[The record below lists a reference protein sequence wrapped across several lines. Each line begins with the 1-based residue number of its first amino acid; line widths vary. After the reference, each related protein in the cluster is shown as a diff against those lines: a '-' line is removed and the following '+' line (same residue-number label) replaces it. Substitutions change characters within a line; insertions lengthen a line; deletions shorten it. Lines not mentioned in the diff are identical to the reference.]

1 MSSGEQR
8 ICRTCGRRHGAEDE
22 QRCRCHDGDRAEAS
36 AATPEAAGQGTLLD
50 PRTFLDEQP
59 PDAPATGHLEQDV
72 TPGGDLADD
81 GIPLEW
87 TPGSTILGLYRAGT
101 FVEGGMG
108 RVQRVRH
115 LGWDLDLA
123 VKTPRMELLTRRGG
137 AQAFIAEAEAW
148 VELGLHPH
156 VASCYYVRTLGG
168 VPRVFAE
175 WVDGGSLAAWIDD
188 GRLYRSAPPLATV
201 LDVAIQLAWGIG
213 YAHERRLVHQDIK
226 PHNVLLTPDGQ
237 AKVTDLGLAR
247 AATRDAAAPLASS
260 DSVLSPSGG
269 YTPAF
274 ASPEQL
280 EGAALLT
287 RGTDI
292 YSFALTVLAMLAGGH
307 DWRLGVLGSARLGQ
321 LAAEDTASKAG
332 ALPRDLTDLLDRC
345 LARDPHERPRT
356 MDEVAEQLAA
366 ILRQLTGQPYA
377 RTQPAA
383 VDLRADSLNNKALS
397 LVDLGHPDQAEQIWS
412 DALEADPLHPA
423 TTYNLG
429 LARWRSGRSDDL
441 SLVAG
446 LEECARADPAAWLPR
461 ELLAQV
467 HLERDDAEAAA
478 TTLTPGRVDD
488 DQPAGLASLLER
500 IEHRR
505 PASCRLLQRLDGHAA
520 GITSVALTRDGR
532 HALSGSYD
540 TTLKLW
546 DLRSATCLRTF
557 RGHTDGVSSVALGAR
572 DRLALSGA
580 KEFDRTLKLWD
591 VADGSCLRTLHG
603 HTERVSSV
611 HLSSDGRRA
620 LSGSWDGTVRHWDAS
635 TGRCLRTVEVGTD
648 RSRTVRA
655 VCLSEDGERA
665 LVSTSDIAFDLWDL
679 ATGTRLRTFS
689 FHAAGVGA
697 VTFTHGGEGIASG
710 SEDRSIGLWDTA
722 TGRRRSTIL
731 GHTGEVTEVRP
742 TAGGRL
748 LVSGGDDGTVRL
760 WEVST
765 GRNLRSFEGHAG
777 RVSCVAPSEDGHRA
791 VSGGSDASLRL
802 WQIDPELP
810 RTSVPPEVSRVV
822 TSEAVGDRVRRYQQ
836 LLQAGV
842 DHLGRGEVWD
852 ALGPLQ
858 QARALPGFEREPRV
872 LAAWGKLC
880 AALPR
885 AGLVAVWPLPSVP
898 DVGFGAT
905 MDLTADGDRA
915 LVGDLDGRLR
925 LWDLTSG
932 ACLQTFEGHTA
943 KIRSVDLGPDGRTA
957 LSGGADGT
965 LRLWEVAT
973 GRCLRAF
980 DGHTDEVESVRV
992 SPDGRLGLSGSD
1004 DRTVKLWDLATGS
1017 CRRTFAG
1024 HTDQVRAVCFSPDGH
1039 AAYSGGGFD
1048 RTIRHWDL
1056 AAGTCVRAFEAHTG
1070 AVQTLDASPDG
1081 RFLVSAAVG
1090 YADTGIR
1097 LWHLGDGRCLRTFEG
1112 HTGSVWAVRFSGD
1125 GRHLVSAS
1133 ADGTV
1138 RFWEVTTGVCLRT
1151 FEGSSADVT
1160 SVRLSRDGCRVV
1172 AAGNDR
1178 SLRSWWLDWAIEPR
1192 APAGQAG

>member
-1 MSSGEQR
+1 MSSVEER
-8 ICRTCGRRHGAEDE
+8 TCSTCGRPQGTEDE
-22 QRCRCHDGDRAEAS
+22 RRCRCPDGDRASAS
-36 AATPEAAGQGTLLD
+36 VAAPDPAGQATLLD
-50 PRTFLDEQP
+50 PRTFLDEPP
-59 PDAPATGHLEQDV
+59 PDAAPAGHLEQDV
-72 TPGGDLADD
+72 TPAGDMADD
-81 GIPLEW
+81 GVPREW

-123 VKTPRMELLTRRGG
+123 VKTPRMELLARRGG
-137 AQAFIAEAEAW
+137 AQAFVAEAEAW

-175 WVDGGSLAAWIDD
+175 WVDGGSLAEWIDD
-188 GRLYRSAPPLATV
+188 GRLYRSATPLVTV
-201 LDVAIQLAWGIG
+201 LDVAIQMAWGIG

-226 PHNVLLTPDGQ
+226 PHNILLTPDRQ

-247 AATRDAAAPLASS
+247 AATHDATSPLASS
-260 DSVLSPSGG
+260 DSVLAPSGG

-287 RGTDI
+287 HGTDV

-307 DWRLGVLGSARLGQ
+307 DWRLGVLGPARLER
-321 LAAEDTASKAG
+321 LVAEDTASEAG
-332 ALPRDLTDLLDRC
+332 ALPRELTDLLDRC
-345 LARDPHERPRT
+345 LARDPDERPRT
-356 MDEVAEQLAA
+356 MDEVAEQLVA

-377 RTQPAA
+377 RTHPAA

-397 LVDLGHPDQAEQIWS
+397 LVDLGHTDQAEHTWS
-412 DALEADPLHPA
+412 EALQADPLHPA

-429 LARWRSGRSDDL
+429 LARWRSGRCDDL

-446 LEECARADPAAWLPR
+446 LEECARADPAAWLPSY
-461 ELLAQV
+461 LLAQV
-467 HLERDDAEAAA
+467 HMERDDADAAA
-478 TTLTPGRVDD
+478 TTLATCVVGG
-488 DQPAGLASLLER
+488 DQPARLLELLER
-500 IEHRR
+500 VEHRR
-505 PASCRLLQRLDGHAA
+505 PTASQLLRRLDGHAA

-532 HALSGSYD
+532 QALSGSYD

-546 DLRSATCLRTF
+546 DLDTGTCLRTF
-557 RGHTDGVSSVALGAR
+557 RGHTDGVSSVALGAG
-572 DRLALSGA
+572 DQLALSGA

-591 VADGSCLRTLHG
+591 LADGSCLRTFHG

-611 HLSSDGRRA
+611 CLSSDGRRA
-620 LSGSWDGTVRHWDAS
+620 LSGSWDGTVRSWDAS

-655 VCLSEDGERA
+655 VCLSADGEHA

-679 ATGTRLRTFS
+679 ANGTRLRTFS

-697 VTFTHGGEGIASG
+697 VTFTQGGERIASG

-722 TGRRRSTIL
+722 TGRRCSTIL
-731 GHTGEVTEVRP
+731 GHTGEVTAVRP

-748 LVSGGDDGTVRL
+748 LVSGGDDGTLRL
-760 WEVST
+760 WEVAT

-777 RVSCVAPSEDGHRA
+777 RVSCVVPSEDGHLA

-822 TSEAVGDRVRRYQQ
+822 TSEAVSDRVRRYQR

-842 DHLGRGEVWD
+842 DHLDRGEVWD
-852 ALGPLQ
+852 ALGPLR
-858 QARALPGFEREPRV
+858 QARALPGFEREPLV
-872 LAAWGKLC
+872 LAAWRRLC

-885 AGLVAVWPLPSVP
+885 ADLVATWPLPSIS

-905 MDLTADGDRA
+905 MELTADGDRA
-915 LVGDLDGRLR
+915 LVGGPDGLLR

-932 ACLQTFEGHTA
+932 ACLRTLEGHTDR
-943 KIRSVDLGPDGRTA
+943 IRSVDLGPDDRTA
-957 LSGGADGT
+957 LSSGADGT
-965 LRLWEVAT
+965 LRLWEVST
-973 GRCLRAF
+973 GRCLQTL
-980 DGHTDEVESVRV
+980 DGHTDEVETVRL
-992 SPDGRLGLSGSD
+992 SPDGQVGLSGSD

-1017 CRRTFAG
+1017 CLRTLQG
-1024 HTDQVRAVCFSPDGH
+1024 HTDQVRSVCFSPDGRS
-1039 AAYSGGGFD
+1039 AYSGGSFD

-1056 AAGTCVRAFEAHTG
+1056 ASGTCVRAFEAHTG
-1070 AVQTLDASPDG
+1070 AVQTLDVSPDG

-1097 LWHLGDGRCLRTFEG
+1097 LWHLGDGRCRRTLDG
-1112 HTGSVWAVRFSGD
+1112 HTGGVWSVRLSSD

-1138 RFWEVTTGVCLRT
+1138 RLWEVTTGVCLRT

-1172 AAGNDR
+1172 AAGHDR
-1178 SLRSWWLDWAIEPR
+1178 SLRSWWLDWAIAPR
-1192 APAGQAG
+1192 APAGPAG